1 MVGEDMQDGAADYR
15 RWMAHMQQLPVVAL
29 VTTGRTGSDFLQSL
43 LDSHPQIA
51 TFNGHFA
58 VYSEFFS
65 RALTFATSGAL
76 VADAADEF
84 IGQYL
89 YKLVSC
95 YDIQEAKDCLGENS
109 DQSFRIDTAE
119 FKAHIVGLMGG
130 LTLNSRDFLLAVYGA
145 YNLCLGQ
152 SIEALRV
159 LFHHPHL
166 DFEFRLFVTD
176 FPDSRVIFSSRDP
189 RANFCSHVE
198 HFRLYYKTHDN
209 QQHILN
215 CLKMALE
222 DSEQADEFGLDY
234 TATRLED
241 LPREDV
247 VRDLAA
253 WLGVDYRESMLR
265 STWAGLDWHGDR
277 ISAKKFS
284 ATGWSS
290 TRTENGW
297 QRRLGRIEKFVL
309 NYIMHDRLK
318 WYGYPVEPIGIVHA
332 LAVAVLILVPFR
344 CERRLMSPV
353 HVYEVLRSGNRV
365 MRVQLLL
372 TLPFLIR
379 RMGLCYRHYWRT
391 LAGVSFRRNW
401 LRGNPASVAP

>member
-1 MVGEDMQDGAADYR
+1 MREASCDYR
-15 RWMAHMQQLPVVAL
+15 RWMVHMQQLPVIAL

-58 VYSEFFS
+58 AHSEFFS
-65 RALTFATSGAL
+65 RAATFATSGAL

-89 YKLVSC
+89 YKLVSR

-109 DQSFRIDTAE
+109 DQSFRIDTTE
-119 FKAHIVGLMGG
+119 FKAHVVGLMGD
-130 LTLNSRDFLLAVYGA
+130 LPLNSRDFLLAVYGA

-152 SIEALRV
+152 RIENFRI

-166 DFEFRLFVTD
+166 DYEFRLFVKD
-176 FPDSRVIFSSRDP
+176 FPGSRVIFSSRDP

-198 HFRLYYKTHDN
+198 HFRRYYKTHDN

-222 DSEQADEFGLDY
+222 DSELADEFGLDY

-277 ISAKKFS
+277 ISAKKFA
-284 ATGWSS
+284 ATGWSR

-297 QRRLGRIEKFVL
+297 QQRLGRIEKYVL
-309 NYIMHDRLK
+309 NYIMHNRLK
-318 WYGYPVEPIGIVHA
+318 WYGYPAESVGMFDA
-332 LAVAVLILVPFR
+332 LAVAMLILVPFR
-344 CERRLMSPV
+344 CERRLMSPS
-353 HVYEVLRSGNRV
+353 HVREVWASGNRV

-372 TLPFLIR
+372 TLPFLFKRIR
-379 RMGLCYRHYWRT
+379 LCYRHYWRT
-391 LAGVSFRRNW
+391 LSGQALRRNW
-401 LRGNPASVAP
+401 LRGNAASVAP